1 MSRRRPRPPAA
12 PAAGGAPPASLRR
25 EGSAFLLVLALLW
38 AVVLAVDPLAREAFR
53 QPKAVAGAALAAASI
68 VALAGSG
75 RLRLGRGLAASPA
88 LRALAPLAVL
98 AVASALLSPHPAH
111 VARTLPLL
119 LTALAATAAWSA
131 GFGERELRRLLD
143 LAIWP
148 ATALAALGLAQ
159 ALGLFQPFAF
169 EERSAARL
177 EVTSLAGN
185 VGDLGAALVLPLLLS
200 QVALFAAPTPR
211 RRALALGQLALLAG
225 ALAASQTLAAL
236 GAAAAGSLALWAGL
250 LPRRRLLPAALAL
263 LAAGGMVVALAA
275 PVRERVVAKARDAL
289 SGDANRLL
297 TGRLDGWR
305 AAVWMASERPHAG
318 VGPGAFAAAFVP
330 AKLALLDRGAAFFR
344 EQTNPVFANAHNEL
358 LEVGAELGLPGLAA
372 LAWGG
377 SVLLG
382 RLRRR
387 RWEGGDRALAG
398 AALVALAVLAL
409 FHFPFRLA
417 LTGYPAALLLA
428 WVLGDPDREEPG
440 TVSRGRARAAA
451 LGLALLFALAL
462 WPAAGRLAA
471 SRLVRAAETR
481 TLTAVRAGLDPAAR
495 RLLEGNVA
503 MLDDAIRKDPAAIS
517 ARVALGAQHLL
528 LGHAESAI
536 AAYRQALALE
546 PRPEIYLNLARAQR
560 LAGRDEEARAELATA
575 LRLAPHLATQIPSE

>member
-1 MSRRRPRPPAA
+1 MSRRRARTHGSPP
-12 PAAGGAPPASLRR
+12 GGAGSPRSAPRG
-25 EGSAFLLVLALLW
+25 GSAFLLVVALLW
-38 AVVLAVDPLAREAFR
+38 AVVLAVDPLGREAFR
-53 QPKAVAGAALAAASI
+53 LPKTAAAAALAAASA
-68 VALAGSG
+68 VALAWGG
-75 RLRLGRGLAASPA
+75 RLRLDRGLGASPA
-88 LRALAPLAVL
+88 LRAFAPLA
-98 AVASALLSPHPAH
+98 AVAAASALLSPHPAH

-119 LTALAATAAWSA
+119 LTALAATIAWSR

-169 EERSAARL
+169 EERTSARL
-177 EVTSLAGN
+177 EITSLAGN
-185 VGDLGAALVLPLLLS
+185 VGDFGTALVLPLMLAELS
-200 QVALFAAPTPR
+200 LFGATTPR
-211 RRALALGQLALLAG
+211 RRAIALGQVALLAG
-225 ALAASQTLAAL
+225 ALVASQTLAAL
-236 GAAAAGSLALWAGL
+236 AAAAAGSLALWAAL

-263 LAAGGMVVALAA
+263 LAAGGLAVLLAA
-275 PVRERVVAKARDAL
+275 PVRERVATKLRDAV

-305 AAVWMASERPHAG
+305 AAARMTAERPLAG

-330 AKLALLDRGAAFFR
+330 AKLALLDRGTEFFR
-344 EQTNPVFANAHNEL
+344 EQTNPVFANAHNEP
-358 LEVGAELGLPGLAA
+358 LEVAAELGLPGLAA

-377 SVLLG
+377 WVLFG
-382 RLRRR
+382 HLRRR

-398 AALVALAVLAL
+398 GALAALGVLAL

-428 WVLGDPDREEPG
+428 WLLAEPDREGKGP
-440 TVSRGRARAAA
+440 VSPGRARIVA
-451 LGLALLFALAL
+451 LGLALLFLLAL

-471 SRLVRAAETR
+471 NRLIRAAENR
-481 TLTAVRAGLDPAAR
+481 TLQAMRSGLDPAGR

-503 MLDDAIRKDPAAIS
+503 MLGDAIRKDPAAIS

-528 LGHAESAI
+528 LGHAESAV
-536 AAYRQALALE
+536 AAYRQALAIE
-546 PRPEIYLNLARAQR
+546 PRPEIHLNLARALR
-560 LAGRDEEARAELATA
+560 LAGREEESRAELQIA
-575 LRLAPHLATQIPSE
+575 LRLAPHLASQIPSE

>member
-1 MSRRRPRPPAA
+1 RCEPRAPRPGAARRPGRGLGAPLAAPGPRGAHAAASPHRARRDRRLERGFRRARAAAAARPRDLARHRPRRARAGPGARPLPAVRLRGALRRAPRGHLARGQRRRPRRCPRAPPAA
-12 PAAGGAPPASLRR
+12 LAGRTLRGADAAAAGARARPAGAPRR
-25 EGSAFLLVLALLW
+25 G
-38 AVVLAVDPLAREAFR
+38 AR
-53 QPKAVAGAALAAASI
+53 GA
-68 VALAGSG
+68 
-75 RLRLGRGLAASPA
+75 P
-88 LRALAPLAVL
+88 
-98 AVASALLSPHPAH
+98 
-111 VARTLPLL
+111 
-119 LTALAATAAWSA
+119 
-131 GFGERELRRLLD
+131 
-143 LAIWP
+143 
-148 ATALAALGLAQ
+148 
-159 ALGLFQPFAF
+159 
-169 EERSAARL
+169 
-177 EVTSLAGN
+177 
-185 VGDLGAALVLPLLLS
+185 
-200 QVALFAAPTPR
+200 
-211 RRALALGQLALLAG
+211 
-225 ALAASQTLAAL
+225 
-236 GAAAAGSLALWAGL
+236 AAAAGSLALWAGL

-417 LTGYPAALLLA
+417 LTGSPAALLLA

-536 AAYRQALALE
+536 AAAAGDLPQPGPGAA
-546 PRPEIYLNLARAQR
+546 ARR
-560 LAGRDEEARAELATA
+560 AGRGGARRARDGAA
-575 LRLAPHLATQIPSE
+575 ARPPPRDPDPLRVRRGRRAGLRRRAR